1 MDPFPQ
7 AIFLAAAVAGIISC
21 ILAVFLAGVA
31 IRESKHARRADNLRT
46 EVPTGKAEELADPPA
61 GVEVYVNKLPRTGKD
76 LFGREGE
83 LASLDKAWKDGGTN
97 LVSLVAMG
105 GAGKSAVATHWLGR
119 MARNRY
125 RSAKKVFGWS
135 FYSQGTSDTA
145 ASADAFMEKA
155 LDWFG
160 YTGDRSISGDQ
171 KGLILAG
178 LVQKTRTLL
187 ILDGMEPIQY
197 PPGFQEGRIKDP
209 GLRELVQTLAVKNPG
224 LCLITTR
231 VEVADVADYQDST
244 APAIELGPLADE
256 AGADVLR
263 SLGIE
268 GGADEL
274 KEVSRK
280 LKGHGLSLNLLGT
293 YLKAQRGGRLEGWRE
308 EVALLKGAAASH
320 AENVMKAYVKW
331 LGEGPE
337 LAVLRMAGLFDRP
350 ASGELVRALRRAPAI
365 WGLTDPLFGSPW
377 RRWAARLTPASY
389 RAMNG
394 EAWRNVLARLRA
406 ARLLLEEDPED
417 REGLDAHPLVREYFG
432 KRLREESPGA
442 WRKAHLRLY
451 EHLTK
456 TADEFPET
464 AEAMAPLFAAV
475 AHGCAAGRHQ
485 EAFKEVYRRRIKRG
499 SEFFSTKKLGLFG
512 SELAALS
519 GFFAEPWTRA
529 VDALTEDD
537 KGFVL
542 NGAGFGLRA
551 LGRLAEAAQ
560 PMRASLDMDIA
571 REDWKSAAI
580 VAGNLSELHLAR
592 GAVADA
598 VAVARRSVE
607 LAGESDDAFQRMA
620 RRTTLADALHQAGD
634 LEEAADLFREA
645 VAMQK
650 YRQLQYPLL
659 YSVQG
664 FRYCDLLL
672 ERGEHAAARQRAG
685 KTLEWATEEHLLL
698 DIALDTL
705 TLGRAALAEA
715 AARGA
720 NSLEEAERRLDDA
733 VEGLRRAGRQ
743 DYIPNGLLARAALW
757 RCMEDPAKA
766 RRDLDEAL
774 RIAIRSGMR
783 LHEADAHLEY
793 ARLHLAGGDSAAARE
808 PLAKAKAIVAETGY
822 RRRAPEVAELQE
834 RLG

>member
-432 KRLREESPGA
+432 KRL
-442 WRKAHLRLY
+442 
-451 EHLTK
+451 
-456 TADEFPET
+456 
-464 AEAMAPLFAAV
+464 
-475 AHGCAAGRHQ
+475 
-485 EAFKEVYRRRIKRG
+485 
-499 SEFFSTKKLGLFG
+499 
-512 SELAALS
+512 
-519 GFFAEPWTRA
+519 
-529 VDALTEDD
+529 
-537 KGFVL
+537 
-542 NGAGFGLRA
+542 
-551 LGRLAEAAQ
+551 
-560 PMRASLDMDIA
+560 
-571 REDWKSAAI
+571 
-580 VAGNLSELHLAR
+580 
-592 GAVADA
+592 
-598 VAVARRSVE
+598 
-607 LAGESDDAFQRMA
+607 
-620 RRTTLADALHQAGD
+620 
-634 LEEAADLFREA
+634 
-645 VAMQK
+645 
-650 YRQLQYPLL
+650 
-659 YSVQG
+659 
-664 FRYCDLLL
+664 
-672 ERGEHAAARQRAG
+672 
-685 KTLEWATEEHLLL
+685 
-698 DIALDTL
+698 
-705 TLGRAALAEA
+705 
-715 AARGA
+715 
-720 NSLEEAERRLDDA
+720 
-733 VEGLRRAGRQ
+733 
-743 DYIPNGLLARAALW
+743 
-757 RCMEDPAKA
+757 
-766 RRDLDEAL
+766 
-774 RIAIRSGMR
+774 
-783 LHEADAHLEY
+783 
-793 ARLHLAGGDSAAARE
+793 
-808 PLAKAKAIVAETGY
+808 
-822 RRRAPEVAELQE
+822 
-834 RLG
+834 